1 MPARPVILV
10 TRKLPDAV
18 EDRLARDYAAR
29 LNPDDTV
36 LTPPAL
42 IERARGADAILAT
55 PTEKF
60 GADVIARL
68 PASVRAVATFS
79 VGYDHIDLQAAAARR
94 LVVTNTPDVLSDA
107 TAEVA
112 ILLMLGAARRAYE
125 GERLVRSGAW
135 RDWSPTFMLGT
146 QVSGKRLGI
155 IGMGR
160 IGQITAR
167 IARGFAMEIH
177 YVNRRRL
184 APELEAGAVFHP
196 HTEELLAVSEFL
208 SIHCPATPET
218 IGLLNAERIALLPPG
233 AIVVNTARGPIIDD
247 EALIAA
253 LSSGHIAAAGL
264 DVFTGEPDINPAYR
278 TLDNVFLLPHIGSAT
293 RETRAAMG
301 FRALDNLDAIFAGR
315 EPHDRVGGAN
325 T

>member
-1 MPARPVILV
+1 MPAKPVVLV

-18 EDRLARDYAAR
+18 EARLGRDYEAR
-29 LNPDDTV
+29 LNPDDAV
-36 LTPPAL
+36 LTSEAL
-42 IERARGADAILAT
+42 IERARGAHAILAT
-55 PTEKF
+55 PTETF
-60 GADVIARL
+60 TAEIIARL
-68 PASVRAVATFS
+68 PESVRAVASFS
-79 VGYDHIDLQAAAARR
+79 VGYDHIDLNAAEERG

-125 GERLVRSGAW
+125 GERLVRTGAW
-135 RDWSPTFMLGT
+135 SDWSPTFMLGT

-167 IARGFAMEIH
+167 IARAFAMEIH
-177 YVNRRRL
+177 YANRRRL
-184 APELEAGAVFHP
+184 APELEAGAVFHQS
-196 HTEELLAVSEFL
+196 TEELLAVSDFL
-208 SIHCPATPET
+208 SIHCPATPAT
-218 IGLLNAERIALLPPG
+218 TGLINAERIALLPPG
-233 AIVVNTARGPIIDD
+233 AIVINTGRGPVIDD

-253 LSSGHIAAAGL
+253 LRSGHVAAAGL

-301 FRALDNLDAIFAGR
+301 FRAIDNLDAIFAGR
-315 EPHDRVGGAN
+315 EPRDRVGGVRA
-325 T
+325 